1 MNFENVSIAG
11 LGYSLPPHTLT
22 SLEIEER
29 LAPVYDRIRLHSG
42 RLELM
47 TGIRERRFWDDS
59 VRPSDVAAEAG
70 KHAMQQAGI
79 KASEVDLLVHASV
92 CRNFL
97 EPATASV
104 VHEQLGLS
112 PHCQMFDLSNACLG
126 VATSMALV
134 AQMIDSGAIRS
145 GLIVAGEIGKP
156 LTDTTINQ
164 LLSDQNVT
172 RKSIKSSFASLT
184 IGSGAA
190 AVVLSRS
197 SLVSDKPRLVRSIAQ
212 MATQHNHLCQGDT
225 EGSSGLTMKT
235 DAEAL
240 LFAGVELAKSTWR
253 DFSDGRAYLLGPEL
267 KTVSHQVGRA
277 HTKLLYESL
286 ALMESGG
293 YFTYETLGNVG
304 SVSLPI
310 TLALAAEASH
320 IQRGD
325 TVALLGIGSGL
336 ACQMM
341 EVSW

>member
-1 MNFENVSIAG
+1 MNFEKVVIAG
-11 LGYSLPPHTLT
+11 LGYALPPKVLT
-22 SLEIEER
+22 SLEIEEQ
-29 LAPVYDRIRLHSG
+29 LAPVYDRIHLHAG

-47 TGIRERRFWDDS
+47 TGIRERRYWDS
-59 VRPSDVAAEAG
+59 SALPSDAATEAAE
-70 KHAMQQAGI
+70 HAIQQARI
-79 KASEVDLLVHASV
+79 EPAEIDMLIHASV

-104 VHEQLGLS
+104 VHEKLGLG

-134 AQMIDSGAIRS
+134 AQMIESGAIRS

-156 LTDTTINQ
+156 LTDTTIAQ
-164 LLSDQNVT
+164 LLADETIT

-190 AVVLSRS
+190 AVVLRDS
-197 SLVSDKPRLVRSIAQ
+197 SLDPEKPRLRRSVVQ
-212 MATQHNHLCQGDT
+212 TATQHNHLCQGDT
-225 EGSSGLTMKT
+225 DGKSGLTMKT

-240 LFAGVELAKSTWR
+240 LFAGVELAKSTWTE
-253 DFSDGRAYLLGPEL
+253 FINGREMLSQEHL
-267 KTVSHQVGRA
+267 KTVTHQVGRA
-277 HTKLLYESL
+277 HTKLLYDSL
-286 ALMESGG
+286 GLSESGG
-293 YFTYETLGNVG
+293 FFTYETLGNVG

-310 TLALAAEASH
+310 TLALAAESGH
-320 IQRGD
+320 IEKGD

>member
-11 LGYSLPPHTLT
+11 LGYSLPPHVLT

-47 TGIRERRFWDDS
+47 TGIRERRYWDKHIQ
-59 VRPSDVAAEAG
+59 PSDAAAEAG
-70 KHAMQQAGI
+70 KNAMDQAGI
-79 KASEVDLLVHASV
+79 AASEIDMLIHASV

-104 VHEQLGLS
+104 VHEKLGLA

-134 AQMIDSGAIRS
+134 AQMIESGAIRS

-156 LTDTTINQ
+156 LTDTTIAE

-190 AVVLSRS
+190 AVLLRKS
-197 SLVSDKPRLVRSIAQ
+197 SLDSGKPRLVRSVAQ

-225 EGSSGLTMKT
+225 DGKSGLTMKT

-240 LFAGVELAKSTWR
+240 LFAGVELAKSTWKE
-253 DFSDGRAYLLGPEL
+253 FSEERQTLL
-267 KTVSHQVGRA
+267 KTNLKTITHQVGRA

-286 ALMESGG
+286 GLMESGG

-310 TLALAAEASH
+310 TLAMAAESGH
-320 IQRGD
+320 IEKGD